1 MPKVT
6 IHTLREKRAKK
17 EPMTY
22 LTAYDYPTAILEQKA
37 GIDVILVGDSIG
49 MVIYGYDSTLPV
61 TIDLMMPHVK
71 AVRLGAPDVYLVGD
85 MPYMSY
91 QVSKSEAIR
100 NGGRFM
106 AEGAC
111 DAVKLEG
118 GREMAETIRAMV
130 DASIPVMGHM
140 GLTPQS
146 AAQLGGYRVQG
157 KDVATA
163 KKLIEDAD
171 ILQEAGV
178 STLLLEAVPAEVARI
193 ITKRASVPIFGIGA
207 GPHCDGQ
214 VLVIHDMIGMFDRR
228 PAKFVKKYAEVG
240 AQIVEALGEF
250 KKEVTEGA
258 FPATEHCY
266 PMPEDV
272 AAELAKLL
280 PGTGLKASEGT
291 QMRVGIVG
299 AGALG
304 SVLGGLLSEGG
315 VDAVLVERDS
325 EQVRVVRED
334 GLWLEG
340 VSGDRLIRPQI
351 VWDPAEAGK
360 VDLALVLVKAYDTRG
375 AICHSK
381 TNPFGRR
388 GRSHAP
394 KRHREL

>member
-22 LTAYDYPTAILEQKA
+22 LTAYDYPTAILSKKA

-71 AVRLGAPDVYLVGD
+71 AVRLGAADVYSVGD

-140 GLTPQS
+140 GLTPQA

-157 KDVATA
+157 KDIATA

-178 STLLLEAVPAEVARI
+178 STLLLEAVPAEVTRI
-193 ITKRASVPIFGIGA
+193 ITKRASVPVFGIGA

-214 VLVIHDMIGMFDRR
+214 VLVIHDMIGMFDRK
-228 PAKFVKKYAEVG
+228 PAKFVKKYREVG
-240 AQIVEALGEF
+240 ALISEALGEF
-250 KKEVTEGA
+250 KKEVGEGA
-258 FPATEHCY
+258 FPAVEHCY

-272 AAELAKLL
+272 AAELAKLY
-280 PGTGLKASEGT
+280 PE
-291 QMRVGIVG
+291 
-299 AGALG
+299 
-304 SVLGGLLSEGG
+304 
-315 VDAVLVERDS
+315 
-325 EQVRVVRED
+325 
-334 GLWLEG
+334 
-340 VSGDRLIRPQI
+340 
-351 VWDPAEAGK
+351 
-360 VDLALVLVKAYDTRG
+360 
-375 AICHSK
+375 
-381 TNPFGRR
+381 
-388 GRSHAP
+388 
-394 KRHREL
+394 

>member
-6 IHTLREKRAKK
+6 INTLREKRAKK

-49 MVIYGYDSTLPV
+49 MVIYGYNSTLPV
-61 TIDLMMPHVK
+61 TMDLMMPHVK

-106 AEGAC
+106 AEGGC

-140 GLTPQS
+140 GLTPQA

-157 KDVATA
+157 KDIATA

-171 ILQEAGV
+171 ILQEAGA

-193 ITKRASVPIFGIGA
+193 ITKRASVPVFGIGA
-207 GPHCDGQ
+207 GPDCDGQ
-214 VLVIHDMIGMFDRR
+214 VLVIHDMIGMFDRK

-240 AQIVEALGEF
+240 SQIVEALGEF
-250 KKEVTEGA
+250 KKEVAEGA
-258 FPATEHCY
+258 FPAQEHCY

-272 AAELAKLL
+272 AAELEKLY
-280 PGTGLKASEGT
+280 PEKA
-291 QMRVGIVG
+291 
-299 AGALG
+299 
-304 SVLGGLLSEGG
+304 
-315 VDAVLVERDS
+315 
-325 EQVRVVRED
+325 
-334 GLWLEG
+334 
-340 VSGDRLIRPQI
+340 
-351 VWDPAEAGK
+351 
-360 VDLALVLVKAYDTRG
+360 
-375 AICHSK
+375 
-381 TNPFGRR
+381 
-388 GRSHAP
+388 
-394 KRHREL
+394 

>member
-6 IHTLREKRAKK
+6 IHTLREKKARK
-17 EPMTY
+17 ERMTF
-22 LTAYDYPTAILEQKA
+22 LTAYDYPFAVLEQKA
-37 GIDVILVGDSIG
+37 GIDVILIGDSIG

-61 TIDLMMPHVK
+61 TMDLMLPHVK

-130 DASIPVMGHM
+130 NASIPVMGHM
-140 GLTPQS
+140 GLTPQ
-146 AAQLGGYRVQG
+146 AVAQLGGYRVQG
-157 KDVATA
+157 KDIATA

-193 ITKRASVPIFGIGA
+193 ITRRASVPVFGIGA

-214 VLVIHDMIGMFDRR
+214 VLVIHDMIGMFDRK
-228 PAKFVKKYAEVG
+228 PPKFVKKYKEVG
-240 AQIVEALGEF
+240 AQIVEGLAEF
-250 KKEVTEGA
+250 KKDVAAGT
-258 FPATEHCY
+258 FPAVEHCY

-272 AAELAKLL
+272 AEELAKLY
-280 PGTGLKASEGT
+280 P
-291 QMRVGIVG
+291 
-299 AGALG
+299 
-304 SVLGGLLSEGG
+304 
-315 VDAVLVERDS
+315 
-325 EQVRVVRED
+325 EQ
-334 GLWLEG
+334 
-340 VSGDRLIRPQI
+340 
-351 VWDPAEAGK
+351 
-360 VDLALVLVKAYDTRG
+360 
-375 AICHSK
+375 
-381 TNPFGRR
+381 N
-388 GRSHAP
+388 
-394 KRHREL
+394 